1 LTQTQQA
8 IYQWRNP
15 AECLAGKKS
24 ALTLLEVYQL
34 LRTKRRVHLTHA
46 FAPEIPH
53 WIGLLTDVGQ
63 VPEFGALTVATFPK
77 PRTGTGFPARIFA
90 ILL

>member
-1 LTQTQQA
+1 MA
-8 IYQWRNP
+8 
-15 AECLAGKKS
+15 
-24 ALTLLEVYQL
+24 
-34 LRTKRRVHLTHA
+34 HA

-77 PRTGTGFPARIFA
+77 SASSSHAARIGEVVNADPRTEIRGFSFCDTSIISEP
-90 ILL
+90 